1 LSGGPEIEFSFAE
14 RSWAATNPVDPST
27 SNIVRDGCRILVD
40 KEELFARLKAATGAD
55 AKARWD

>member
-14 RSWAATNPVDPST
+14 RSWAVTNPVDPST

-40 KEELFARLKAATGAD
+40 KEELFARLKAATGAN
-55 AKARWD
+55 A